1 MKLRD
6 YHTHSRRCGHGLG
19 EIEDYVKSAIV
30 KNLKEIGIS
39 DHFPIGAVNKD
50 PKLIETLKIASM
62 EVEEF
67 PRYIKEIKG
76 LKEKYKNK
84 IDISTSTEIA
94 FYTPGRAL
102 SLQKEVLEPFMDD
115 IDYILGGIHDV
126 KWHESPEILLDP
138 SLASEIFGKYGEDK
152 IILEYLNKLIKLV
165 DTTFFDVIAH
175 FDYYRMMYRPNN
187 PIYSQNIWQKLLDLL
202 DKIKNK
208 GMAIEINTSAT
219 RKSLSNQFP
228 DDEIIKEIIQRKI
241 PLLLGSDA
249 HKPEDVGYMFE
260 ETLEK
265 AKKWGLTHLCI
276 YEKREQKLVKI

>member
-6 YHTHSRRCGHGLG
+6 YHIHNRRCGHAVG
-19 EIEDYVKSAIV
+19 EVEDYVKIALL
-30 KNLKEIGIS
+30 KNLKEIGIA
-39 DHFPIGAVNKD
+39 DHFPIRAVNKD
-50 PKLIETLKIASM
+50 PKLKETLKIACM

-67 PRYIKEIKG
+67 PRYIKEIKE

-84 IDISTSTEIA
+84 INILVSTEVA
-94 FYTPGRAL
+94 FYTPGKAL
-102 SLQKEVLEPFMDD
+102 SLQKVVLEPCMDD
-115 IDYILGGIHDV
+115 IDYLLGGIHDV

-138 SLASEIFGKYGEDK
+138 NLASEIFGKYGKDK
-152 IILEYLNKLIKLV
+152 IILEYLNKLNKLV

-187 PIYSQNIWQKLLDLL
+187 PVYSQDLWQKLLDLL

-208 GMAIEINTSAT
+208 GTAIEINTSAT

-228 DDEIIKEIIQRKI
+228 DDNILKEIIQRKI

-249 HKPEDVGYMFE
+249 HKPDDVAYMFE
-260 ETLEK
+260 ETFEK
-265 AKKWGLTHLCI
+265 LKKLGLTHLCT

>member
-19 EIEDYVKSAIV
+19 EIEDYVKVAIV

-76 LKEKYKNK
+76 LKEKYKDK
-84 IDISTSTEIA
+84 IDISISTEIS
-94 FYTPGRAL
+94 FYTPGGAL

-115 IDYILGGIHDV
+115 IDYIIGGIHDV
-126 KWHESPEILLDP
+126 KWHESPQILLDP
-138 SLASEIFGKYGEDK
+138 SLAPEIFGKYGEDK

-228 DDEIIKEIIQRKI
+228 DDKIIKEIIQRKI

-265 AKKWGLTHLCI
+265 VKKWGLTHLCI

>member
-30 KNLKEIGIS
+30 KNLNEIGIA
-39 DHFPIGAVNKD
+39 DHFPIRAVNQD
-50 PKLIETLKIASM
+50 PELRETLKIASM

-84 IDISTSTEIA
+84 IDIRISTEVG
-94 FYTPGRAL
+94 FYTPGGAL

-115 IDYILGGIHDV
+115 IDYILGGIHDI
-126 KWHESPEILLDP
+126 KWHDSPLILLDP
-138 SLASEIFGKYGEDK
+138 SLASEIFGKYGKDK

-175 FDYYRMMYRPNN
+175 FDYYRMMYRPNK

-202 DKIKNK
+202 DNIKNK
-208 GMAIEINTSAT
+208 GMAIEINTSAS
-219 RKSLSNQFP
+219 RKSLDNQFP
-228 DDEIIKEIIQRKI
+228 DDKIIKEIIQRKI

-249 HKPEDVGYMFE
+249 HKPEEVGYMFE

-265 AKKWGLTHLCI
+265 VKKWGLTHLCV
-276 YEKREQKLVKI
+276 YENREQKLVKI

>member
-6 YHTHSRRCGHGLG
+6 YHTHSRRCGHGFG
-19 EIEDYVKSAIV
+19 EIEDYVKAAIV
-30 KNLKEIGIS
+30 KNLNEIGIS
-39 DHFPIGAVNKD
+39 DHFPIKSVNKD
-50 PKLIETLKIASM
+50 PKLIEILKIASM

-84 IDISTSTEIA
+84 IDIRISTEIA
-94 FYTPGRAL
+94 FYTPGGAL

-126 KWHESPEILLDP
+126 KWHESPQILLDP

-187 PIYSQNIWQKLLDLL
+187 PIYSQNMWQKLLDLL

-249 HKPEDVGYMFE
+249 HKPEEVGYMFE

>member
-6 YHTHSRRCGHGLG
+6 YHTHTRRCGHGLG
-19 EIEDYVKSAIV
+19 EIEDYVKVAIV

-67 PRYIKEIKG
+67 PKYIKEIKG

-84 IDISTSTEIA
+84 IDIRISTEVA

-102 SLQKEVLEPFMDD
+102 SLQKEVLEPFIDD

-126 KWHESPEILLDP
+126 KWHESPVIILDP

-187 PIYSQNIWQKLLDLL
+187 PIYSQNIWLKLLDLL

-260 ETLEK
+260 ETFEK
-265 AKKWGLTHLCI
+265 AKKFGLTHLCI

>member
-19 EIEDYVKSAIV
+19 EIEDYVKAALV

-39 DHFPIGAVNKD
+39 DHFPIRAVNKD

-67 PRYIKEIKG
+67 PSYIKEIKD

-84 IDISTSTEIA
+84 INIRISTEIP
-94 FYTPGRAL
+94 FFTPGRAL
-102 SLQKEVLEPFMDD
+102 SLQKEVLKPFMLD
-115 IDYILGGIHDV
+115 IDYIIGGIHDV
-126 KWHESPEILLDP
+126 KWHESPEFLLDP
-138 SLASEIFGKYGEDK
+138 NLASEIFGKYGKDK
-152 IILEYLNKLIKLV
+152 IIIEYLNKLNKLV

-187 PIYSQNIWQKLLDLL
+187 PVYSQDLWQKLLDLL

-208 GMAIEINTSAT
+208 GTAIEINTSAT

-228 DDEIIKEIIQRKI
+228 DDNILKEIIQRKI

-249 HKPEDVGYMFE
+249 HKPDDVAYMFE
-260 ETLEK
+260 ETFEK
-265 AKKWGLTHLCI
+265 LKKLGLTHLCT

>member
-19 EIEDYVKSAIV
+19 EIEDYVKTAIV

-39 DHFPIGAVNKD
+39 DHFPIRAVNKD
-50 PKLIETLKIASM
+50 PKLKEILKIASM

-84 IDISTSTEIA
+84 IDIKISTEIT

-102 SLQKEVLEPFMDD
+102 SMQKEVLEPFMDD

-175 FDYYRMMYRPNN
+175 FDYYRIMYRPNN

-276 YEKREQKLVKI
+276 YEKREQKLIKI

>member
-19 EIEDYVKSAIV
+19 EIEDYVKTAIV

-84 IDISTSTEIA
+84 IDISISTEIA
-94 FYTPGRAL
+94 FYTPGGAL

-165 DTTFFDVIAH
+165 DTTFFNVIAH
-175 FDYYRMMYRPNN
+175 FDYYRMMYRPNK

-219 RKSLSNQFP
+219 RKNLSNQFP
-228 DDEIIKEIIQRKI
+228 DDDIIKEIIQRKI

>member
-19 EIEDYVKSAIV
+19 EIEDYIKSAIV
-30 KNLKEIGIS
+30 KNLKGIGIS

-50 PKLIETLKIASM
+50 PKLIEPLKIASM
-62 EVEEF
+62 AVEEF

-76 LKEKYKNK
+76 LQEKYKNI
-84 IDISTSTEIA
+84 IDISISTEIA
-94 FYTPGRAL
+94 FFTPGGAL

-126 KWHESPEILLDP
+126 KWHESPEFLLDP
-138 SLASEIFGKYGEDK
+138 SLAPEIFEKYGEDK

-187 PIYSQNIWQKLLDLL
+187 PTYSQNIWQKLLDLL

-249 HKPEDVGYMFE
+249 HKPEDVGYMFK